1 MDIDSPAA
9 RGPWLVEKLAWAGK
23 LLGGV
28 GPEAG
33 DPDCNGQDFTGA
45 SMTIMLVRLG
55 VGVGD
60 DYGDGGDGNDGDGGD
75 VNDGDGDDGA
85 CCGCLGG

>member
-1 MDIDSPAA
+1 
-9 RGPWLVEKLAWAGK
+9 
-23 LLGGV
+23 
-28 GPEAG
+28 
-33 DPDCNGQDFTGA
+33 
-45 SMTIMLVRLG
+45 MTIMLVKL
-55 VGVGD
+55 GVGD

>member
-1 MDIDSPAA
+1 
-9 RGPWLVEKLAWAGK
+9 
-23 LLGGV
+23 
-28 GPEAG
+28 
-33 DPDCNGQDFTGA
+33 
-45 SMTIMLVRLG
+45 MTIMLVRLG

-75 VNDGDGDDGA
+75 VNDGDGDDGT